1 MVPSVRQSSDTVH
14 YGHITHQGS
23 GYLRWIMVEAVHM
36 HMRFD
41 PGSSVSRFYRKIAK
55 KKGKSRA
62 IVASA
67 NKLLKIVY
75 WVLKENRAYQKN
87 QAQ

>member
-1 MVPSVRQSSDTVH
+1 
-14 YGHITHQGS
+14 
-23 GYLRWIMVEAVHM
+23 MVETVHM

-67 NKLLKIVY
+67 NKLLKIV
-75 WVLKENRAYQKN
+75 
-87 QAQ
+87 